1 MKKIIIILFIFHCP
15 FVAICQWYTPTQS
28 YQNLEKYWF
37 YRYRLVNDFML
48 IGDGPGMSIP
58 AQARVTNLDNRLSDG
73 DSERNTLFW
82 SDATIDLGHYIS
94 VLATEWRQ
102 LNDQETGQTT
112 F

>member
-1 MKKIIIILFIFHCP
+1 MKKILHALLFVFKTLNC
-15 FVAICQWYTPTQS
+15 FCQFTSPSQS

-58 AQARVTNLDNRLSDG
+58 AQSRIRYEDVEHN
-73 DSERNTLFW
+73 NTLSW
-82 SDATIDLGHYIS
+82 SDATIDIGHYIS

-112 F
+112 FLQKITN